1 MAYADPRINP
11 QPTLAQVIKQR
22 DKLCNDLIH
31 LRAAGGQWIACAER
45 LPDCPHE
52 DNDGMLSQSVLVC
65 DENAMPSLALGHM
78 REGGTWELY
87 GGDSDCMHPTT
98 ITHWMPWPRTPKQ
111 QAEAASLGREHQL
124 LMEAGS
130 LEAAVA
136 LYKRVLSEQVDALA
150 SGRLDADTYRR
161 CRERWETALLRAT
174 RGLSRDPVAPAG
186 EVQA

>member
-1 MAYADPRINP
+1 MACADPRINP
-11 QPTLAQVIKQR
+11 EPTLAQVTQQR
-22 DKLCNDLIH
+22 DKLRNDLVH
-31 LRAAGGQWIACAER
+31 LRAAGSQWIACRER

-87 GGDSDCMHPTT
+87 GGDSDCMHPKT
-98 ITHWMPWPRTPKQ
+98 ITHWMPWPDSPRR
-111 QAEAASLGREHQL
+111 QAEAAALGAEHRQL
-124 LMEAGS
+124 IEAGT

-136 LYKRVLSEQVDALA
+136 LYKRVLAEQVDQLA
-150 SGRLDADTYRR
+150 SGRLDAEGYRR
-161 CRERWETALLRAT
+161 RRERWEAALLQAT
-174 RGLSRDPVAPAG
+174 RGLSRDPVAPAR